1 MTEPNP
7 TTSRRS
13 FLGTT
18 GLVAAGSALAG
29 VAIPAVHAAEDN
41 TIRVALDRLRGKR
54 HGGGRRCAFD
64 PAGPDQ
70 ARRDGRRLRGPALL
84 ELRHSGQGA
93 QRQGRRELRAQV
105 HRLRRLQERDGRPEA
120 GRRGDPRHAAGVSL
134 GALHLRHPE
143 GAAHLHGEAG
153 DRRRTDDAQDDCPG
167 RRGQE
172 EEPEGGRRAD
182 VPALRGARRAA

>member
-41 TIRVALDRLRGKR
+41 TIRVALIGCGGRGTGAAGDALSTRQGPIKLVAMADVFEDRL
-54 HGGGRRCAFD
+54 CSSY
-64 PAGPDQ
+64 
-70 ARRDGRRLRGPALL
+70 
-84 ELRHSGQGA
+84 ETSGQGT

-105 HRLRRLQERDGRPEA
+105 HRLRRLQERDGRP
-120 GRRGDPRHAAGVSL
+120 
-134 GALHLRHPE
+134 
-143 GAAHLHGEAG
+143 
-153 DRRRTDDAQDDCPG
+153 
-167 RRGQE
+167 
-172 EEPEGGRRAD
+172 
-182 VPALRGARRAA
+182 